1 MWYCPENYKNQI
13 QTPRE
18 LNEELR
24 LLKGELPDSQAKIS
38 LAKFLHGNLGI
49 TTELLSGIKLA
60 PFQEITLRAMMER
73 NFSMC
78 VWGRILLK
86 IFTKHIENGL
96 IKYVVAKKNP
106 TQRILYHKWDTKPY
120 QNT

>member
-1 MWYCPENYKNQI
+1 MWYCPDNYKNHV
-13 QTPRE
+13 QTPKE
-18 LNEELR
+18 LNEELK
-24 LLKGELPDSQAKIS
+24 LLKGELPDSEAKIS

-78 VWGRILLK
+78 VWGRGVVVFFALVVFLGVL
-86 IFTKHIENGL
+86 IF
-96 IKYVVAKKNP
+96 
-106 TQRILYHKWDTKPY
+106 
-120 QNT
+120 

>member
-1 MWYCPENYKNQI
+1 MWYSPENYKNQT
-13 QTPRE
+13 QTPKE
-18 LNEELR
+18 LNEELK
-24 LLKGELPDSQAKIS
+24 LLKGELPDSEAKIS

-78 VWGRILLK
+78 VWGRGCGKTFIASV
-86 IFTKHIENGL
+86 ISTD
-96 IKYVVAKKNP
+96 P
-106 TQRILYHKWDTKPY
+106 
-120 QNT
+120 